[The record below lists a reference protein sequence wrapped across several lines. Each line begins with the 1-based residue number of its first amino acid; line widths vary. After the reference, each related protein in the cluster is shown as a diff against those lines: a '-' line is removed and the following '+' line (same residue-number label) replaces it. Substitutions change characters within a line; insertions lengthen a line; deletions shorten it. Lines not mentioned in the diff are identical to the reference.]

1 MKVGL
6 SNLKKD
12 LTRMKKLKNN
22 SFLPVR
28 FNFLSHLK
36 GKWDKFFMTESY
48 DRNPAIVDTNLL
60 MYTEMRQFQ
69 AYLTK
74 NAYDMSIHNEY
85 DSYPHVNYGT
95 IDNPVLI
102 FGAGTTWRMVACV
115 GPSSDEESSGHEKM
129 YFIVRE
135 GPIHRCIMCGQCFK
149 LLKLK
154 DEVASEENMYYSNVF
169 TQISDRVIGEIEDIP
184 WFSFPFTL
192 SDPRDWRTNIVPR
205 DSLYV
210 FANADEADHIMV
222 DPAYRLQFYK
232 EQLDDYYRRN
242 RVEYEIERQS
252 ELAGFEKDNKTVMQK
267 DVFETWLKIEK
278 EILRFDRVY
287 NRFEKFEGRKLFDPV
302 NHERRERRMLERQA
316 ERVKE
321 NYTFYSGG
329 LTEKEQMYRDYYES
343 DLEDFPDNN
352 SYNEKRDNLVL
363 SASREFDINKYQFAE
378 ENTYHYLREPAD
390 SFIEKMLFKYRYRE
404 YSDKDFKRRSERVWK
419 RAFERSSSRDPHVVK
434 NLGDKL
440 EEIQTKKGLLQNIS
454 VLEDELLPFASYVA
468 EEGLQQ
474 FKDYNQTDIENG
486 VINGEL
492 LEDLCERDRIQFAE
506 CYLNEYNRSAVTD
519 KQYIMI
525 PKRPFDNN
533 KSVVANFVEDL
544 IDFNYRV
551 KPIARN
557 LVYRDVA
564 SKYQPLPLNDQES
577 KLVEQDEERY
587 RPVLSFKKS
596 GKTGINHLTEASKKI

>member
-6 SNLKKD
+6 KTLKRELLRSKC
-12 LTRMKKLKNN
+12 
-22 SFLPVR
+22 SPFLPAR
-28 FNFLSHLK
+28 FNFLSALK
-36 GKWDKFFMTESY
+36 GKWDKFFLAESY
-48 DRNPAIVDTNLL
+48 EENPAIVDSNLL
-60 MYTEMRQFQ
+60 MYSEMRQFQ

-85 DSYPHVNYGT
+85 DTYPHVNYGT

-154 DEVASEENMYYSNVF
+154 DEVASEENMYYSNIF
-169 TQISDRVIGEIEDIP
+169 TQIADRVVGEVEDIP
-184 WFSFPFTL
+184 WFTINFTL
-192 SDPRDWRTNIVPR
+192 SDPRDWRSNIVPR
-205 DSLYV
+205 DRLYV
-210 FANADEADHIMV
+210 FVNADEADHIMV
-222 DPAYRLQFYK
+222 DPAFRLQFYK
-232 EQLDDYYRRN
+232 EQLDDHYRSN
-242 RVEYEIERQS
+242 RVHEEIERQA
-252 ELAGFEKDNKTVMQK
+252 ELAGFEKNNKTVIQK

-287 NRFEKFEGRKLFDPV
+287 NRFQKFSGRKLFDPI
-302 NHERRERRMLERQA
+302 NHERRERRMLERQS
-316 ERVKE
+316 ERLKE
-321 NYTFYSGG
+321 NYTFYAGG
-329 LTEKEQMYRDYYES
+329 LTENEQMYRDYYET
-343 DLEDFPDNN
+343 DLEEFPDNN
-352 SYNEKRDNLVL
+352 SYNEKRDNIVL
-363 SASREFDINKYQFAE
+363 SSSREFDTNKYQFAE

-390 SFIEKMLFKYRYRE
+390 SFIEKMLFKHKYRE
-404 YSDKDFKRRSERVWK
+404 YSDKDYQRRSERVSK
-419 RAFERSSSRDPHVVK
+419 RSFERAKSRDPHVVK

-440 EEIQTKKGLLQNIS
+440 EEIQAKRGLLQNTSI
-454 VLEDELLPFASYVA
+454 LEEELLPFASYVA

-486 VINGEL
+486 TLNGEM

-506 CYLNEYNRSAVTD
+506 CYINDYNRSAITD

-533 KSVVANFVEDL
+533 KSIVANFVEDL
-544 IDFNYRV
+544 VDFNYRV

-557 LVYRDVA
+557 LVFRDVA
-564 SKYQPLPLNDQES
+564 SKFQPLPLNEEES
-577 KLVEQDEERY
+577 RLVENDEERY

-596 GKTGINHLTEASKKI
+596 GKTGLDHLTEKRI

>member
-6 SNLKKD
+6 NNFKRD
-12 LTRMKKLKNN
+12 LIRIKTGKNK

-36 GKWDKFFMTESY
+36 GKWDKFIMPDSY
-48 DRNPAIVDTNLL
+48 ERNLAIVDTNLL
-60 MYTEMRQFQ
+60 MYSEMRQFQ

-74 NAYDMSIHNEY
+74 NAFDMSIHNEY
-85 DSYPHVNYGT
+85 DTYPHVNFGT

-149 LLKLK
+149 LVKLK

-169 TQISDRVIGEIEDIP
+169 TQIADRVIGDTEDIP

-205 DSLYV
+205 DNLYV

-222 DPAYRLQFYK
+222 DPAFRLQFYK
-232 EQLDDYYRRN
+232 EQLDDHYRRN
-242 RVEYEIERQS
+242 RVGSEIERQA
-252 ELAGFEKDNKTVMQK
+252 ELAGFEKNNKTVMQK

-287 NRFEKFEGRKLFDPV
+287 NRFEKFEGRKLFDPL
-302 NHERRERRMLERQA
+302 NHDRRERRMLERQS
-316 ERVKE
+316 ERLNE

-329 LTEKEQMYRDYYES
+329 LTEKEQMYRDYYET

-352 SYNEKRDNLVL
+352 AYNEKRDNFILA
-363 SASREFDINKYQFAE
+363 ASREFDINKYKFAE

-390 SFIEKMLFKYRYRE
+390 SFVEKMLFKYRYRE
-404 YSDKDFKRRSERVWK
+404 YSDKDYKRRSERVSK

-440 EEIQTKKGLLQNIS
+440 EEIQTKKGLFQNIS
-454 VLEDELLPFASYVA
+454 ALEDELLPFASYVA

-474 FKDYNQTDIENG
+474 FKDYNQTDIEEG
-486 VINGEL
+486 TINGEL

-506 CYLNEYNRSAVTD
+506 CYLNEYNRSAITD

-525 PKRPFDNN
+525 PKRPFDNK
-533 KSVVANFVEDL
+533 KSIVGNFVEDL

-557 LVYRDVA
+557 LVFRDVS
-564 SKYQPLPLNDQES
+564 SKYQPLPLNENEA
-577 KLVEQDEERY
+577 KIVEQDEDRY

-596 GKTGINHLTEASKKI
+596 GKTGINHLTDAGKKI